1 MIRKLVLLA
10 PLVLLATVTPS
21 RAQDP
26 QDRKPESSKPSERDL
41 AGVYRCE
48 GVNPDGRT
56 YRGVVEISKDD
67 KTYRVRWTLGQGG
80 TSVGVGMVQGDVLA
94 VSYYTGQNVGLV
106 MYRID
111 KGIQLTGE
119 WAVLGA
125 DGQLR
130 PETLTKVGMQV
141 LGKPSE
147 EPLQITKAGP

>member
-10 PLVLLATVTPS
+10 PLVLLATPSTS
-21 RAQDP
+21 RAQDRQP
-26 QDRKPESSKPSERDL
+26 SAPSTSERDL

-56 YRGVVEISKDD
+56 YRGIVEMSKDD
-67 KTYRVRWTLGQGG
+67 RTYRVKWTMGQGG
-80 TSVGVGMVQGDVLA
+80 TSVGIGMVRGDVLA

-106 MYRID
+106 MYKID